1 MAQPI
6 TLEPKTH
13 GRATLKTTAGDIV
26 MELWPREAPKAVRNF
41 IQLALEG
48 YYDGCQFHR
57 VVPGLCVQTGDASNS
72 GEGGDS
78 IYEEGYFEDEIT
90 QRLRFNRR
98 GLVAMA
104 NTGKKNTN
112 LSQFFITLDRAD
124 ALTGKNTI
132 FGTIRGDTYFNVM
145 AIAEGEL
152 QPGTERPV
160 YPVVIKT
167 IEIDDNPMPEQ
178 TVPRITAA
186 EKRQQEKA
194 RREAR
199 KAAANRSK
207 KKEGVKNK
215 NLMSFEDEEEA
226 PAPSTS
232 ATKLKSAHELLNDP
246 HLSKEVKDDRGTS
259 DVLRRLEKDD
269 DSKSSSRAT
278 RESSSMREQGKSSIP
293 ISMDSAAFSTRID
306 DRSASPET
314 SRKKKTKERNGSE
327 PQGENDRIKAEIAKV
342 QADLKRFTRRGSSE
356 AEDSGA
362 GKSNKGKEKAKHSGA
377 ALLAA
382 ERAKYAQGGRSIGK
396 GSTGSTKGKRRRDE
410 DEDIMDMLD
419 GFRSKI
425 RSAAPTTSAE
435 ADKAD
440 AEEPVD
446 GYAGEILEGDDDD
459 SGWMAHTLKFRKDAT
474 MDQHNID
481 EYEVIDPR
489 TQIKTLEDAK
499 RQEARLKR
507 HSEQSGRLTAGASA
521 RAERD
526 LRGRDNAGGRNY
538 GRERH

>member
-1 MAQPI
+1 
-6 TLEPKTH
+6 
-13 GRATLKTTAGDIV
+13 
-26 MELWPREAPKAVRNF
+26 
-41 IQLALEG
+41 
-48 YYDGCQFHR
+48 
-57 VVPGLCVQTGDASNS
+57 
-72 GEGGDS
+72 
-78 IYEEGYFEDEIT
+78 
-90 QRLRFNRR
+90 
-98 GLVAMA
+98 
-104 NTGKKNTN
+104 
-112 LSQFFITLDRAD
+112 
-124 ALTGKNTI
+124 
-132 FGTIRGDTYFNVM
+132 M

-152 QPGTERPV
+152 QPGTEKPV
-160 YPVVIKT
+160 YPVIIKT
-167 IEIDDNPMPEQ
+167 IEVDDNPMPDQ

-199 KAAANRSK
+199 KAAANRSR

-215 NLMSFEDEEEA
+215 SLMSFEDEEESA
-226 PAPSTS
+226 APSTS

-246 HLSKEVKDDRGTS
+246 HLSKEVKDDRGMS
-259 DVLRRLEKDD
+259 EGLRRLQKQDQP
-269 DSKSSSRAT
+269 KTSSREA
-278 RESSSMREQGKSSIP
+278 RESSSSKEQGRSAVP

-306 DRSASPET
+306 NRSASPEA

-327 PQGENDRIKAEIAKV
+327 TQGDNDRIKAEIAKV
-342 QADLKRFTRRGSSE
+342 QADLKRFTKGGSSE
-356 AEDSGA
+356 PEGSESG
-362 GKSNKGKEKAKHSGA
+362 KLDKGKHKAKSSGA

-396 GSTGSTKGKRRRDE
+396 GSSSGATKGKRRRDE
-410 DEDIMDMLD
+410 DDDIMDMLN

-425 RSAAPTTSAE
+425 RSAAPAPDSQP
-435 ADKAD
+435 DKMD
-440 AEEPVD
+440 AEVSVD

-459 SGWMAHTLKFRKDAT
+459 TGWMAHTLQFRKDAT

-489 TQIKTLEDAK
+489 TQVKTLEDAK

-521 RAERD
+521 RAEWD